1 MFAAPFLVPRQG
13 PLTAVLRLA
22 PAAPSFSSSWP
33 AGFARTSAAAWR
45 AACAAGP
52 RAGARGGGA
61 RAFATS
67 AGAPSGSP
75 PGGAAPAPPP
85 ASPGYTVTEVS
96 LEPAAR
102 SRRSASALAVVGH
115 VKGHTKKLSPV
126 ARHVAG
132 RSVSE
137 ALVALAL
144 SPSRRA
150 PYVARAL
157 NRAVNAARG
166 PSGLPPAAFKVAA
179 AWTGKHTA
187 MPRVRHHSKGR
198 AGRASK
204 RTSKVWVRVAAMAP
218 AEAARLN
225 RYTVANTPASIAR
238 LDPRGY

>member
-1 MFAAPFLVPRQG
+1 MLGAALG
-13 PLTAVLRLA
+13 LRRARAALW
-22 PAAPSFSSSWP
+22 PAAGSGASGLF
-33 AGFARTSAAAWR
+33 AWR
-45 AACAAGP
+45 AAAAAAGS
-52 RAGARGGGA
+52 RALAA
-61 RAFATS
+61 AAAAPA
-67 AGAPSGSP
+67 AGAPP
-75 PGGAAPAPPP
+75 PPPLPPP
-85 ASPGYTVTEVS
+85 APSAYTVTEVS

-102 SRRSASALAVVGH
+102 SRRTASALAVVGH

-132 RSVSE
+132 RSVSD
-137 ALVALAL
+137 ALVQLAL

-150 PYVARAL
+150 PAVARAL

-179 AWTGKHTA
+179 AWTGKHA
-187 MPRVRHHSKGR
+187 ASPRVRHHSKGR

-225 RYTVANTPASIAR
+225 RYTTANTPAGIAR